1 MKATT
6 QEKRLRIIQQ
16 INDICN
22 DITSDDYST
31 NASTDLKEDI
41 MIRAFYN
48 HTPINSL
55 KSLKAYARNEVKKI
69 NEEKRQ

>member
-31 NASTDLKEDI
+31 NEANDLKDEI
-41 MIRAFYN
+41 MLKAFYN
-48 HTPINSL
+48 YTPINAL
-55 KSLKAYARNEVKKI
+55 KSLKAYAKDLAKKI
-69 NEEKRQ
+69 NKEERK

>member
-22 DITSDDYST
+22 SITSDDYST
-31 NASTDLKEDI
+31 NASNALKEQI
-41 MIRAFYN
+41 MIKAFYN
-48 HTPINSL
+48 HTPINAL
-55 KSLKAYARNEVKKI
+55 KSLKTYAKYETKKI
-69 NEEKRQ
+69 NEEERK

>member
-31 NASTDLKEDI
+31 NEANDLKDEI
-41 MIRAFYN
+41 MLKAFYN
-48 HTPINSL
+48 YTPINAL
-55 KSLKAYARNEVKKI
+55 KLLKAYAKDLAKKI
-69 NEEKRQ
+69 NKEERK